1 MGPRDSVL
9 GMAGFV
15 RRFTFV
21 PTLTVIKEIEGVVI
35 IDLAPPDPATGAGTG
50 AVLVVG
56 EFEDGFFAIEPDAKG
71 AVEVFGSQDYAT
83 KFGSFGFTYGGVVAN
98 NPCARRHVGEAWNGN
113 GFLKTFKLKASRLMI
128 SRVDTSVGSVSFDPL
143 AFIDGGV
150 GPFVLAAAQTTAF
163 TTNTGSAS
171 STALTGTVATSAGAS
186 GVFTT
191 VTSGETFGV
200 KVDGGPQINVTFG
213 AADITAALQIARI
226 NATLGYAMAIANTT
240 EIDLRGL
247 QVGSGGTIELI
258 EVTTGL
264 LAKLG
269 HTAGV
274 TSGTGTFPNLNSV
287 TVAQLVAFING
298 IAGLGAVNLK
308 AATGQNG
315 QIRFYNSTSI
325 TAATISIASGAM
337 ALALGI
343 SPLGTTVALTSHVGG
358 VIPAGTRVRTV
369 GGLEWVTMQTLDVPA
384 SVLGPYVVKV
394 RPATDN
400 GSGVTTTAGTVTVLV
415 DQAFGMLKV
424 TNPAALTAAL
434 TENAIDAKYQAALD
448 ATLDQSGAA
457 REANYLLIARRTD
470 AVVLAGRSNAYA
482 ATEQGLLARKLVTG
496 DPLGTTVNDSI
507 VNVAKFRGDRVF
519 YTSKG
524 LKITI
529 PQIGERGVDGGDG
542 FTTDGIITVRPDG
555 PLTSI
560 CATLPP
566 EENPGQST
574 GLIEDFF
581 EVNTFSETLNIDSY
595 KAYKRNGIAV
605 PRRDRQS
612 GMVFQSGNTSSLESG
627 RTTMARRKMADF
639 IQDTAAELFNPFVK
653 KLNSQARRDKVRGIW
668 EQFLG
673 GLQSAKR
680 PEAARIAEFSVD
692 DSANAGNTVEVLNLG
707 VYNLNTIVHTL
718 SSMEDI
724 VVQTNIGE
732 NAVISKS

>member
-1 MGPRDSVL
+1 
-9 GMAGFV
+9 MAGFV

-21 PTLTVIKEIEGVVI
+21 PTIAVIKEIEGVVI
-35 IDLAPPDPATGAGTG
+35 IDLAPPEPATGAGTG

-56 EFEDGFFAIEPDAKG
+56 EFEDGFFATEPEAKG
-71 AVEVFGSQDYAT
+71 AVEVFGSQDYAQ
-83 KFGSFGFTYGGVVAN
+83 KFGSFGFTYAGVVAN
-98 NPCARRHVGEAWNGN
+98 NPCARRHIGEAWNGN
-113 GFLKTFKLKASRLMI
+113 GFLKTFKLKASRLMCA
-128 SRVDTSVGSVSFDPL
+128 RVDTSVGSVSFDPL

-150 GPFVLAAAQTTAF
+150 GPFVFAAAQTIAF
-163 TTNTGSAS
+163 TTNTGAAS

-191 VTSGETFGV
+191 VTSGETFGI
-200 KVDGGPQINVTFG
+200 KIDGGPQINVTFG
-213 AADITAALQIARI
+213 AADITAAAQIARI
-226 NATLGYAMAIANTT
+226 NATLGFTCAILNTT

-247 QVGSGGTIELI
+247 QVGSGGTVELI

-264 LAKLG
+264 LTKLG

-274 TSGTGTFPNLNSV
+274 TSGTGTFPNLNAV
-287 TVAQLVAFING
+287 TAAQLVAFING
-298 IAGLGAVNLK
+298 VAGLGAVNLK
-308 AATGQNG
+308 ASTGPDG
-315 QIRFYNSTSI
+315 QVRFYNSTSVA
-325 TAATISIASGAM
+325 AATIAIASGAM
-337 ALALGI
+337 AIAAGVTSLGV
-343 SPLGTTVALTSHVGG
+343 TTALTDHEGG
-358 VIPAGTRVRTV
+358 TIAAGTRVRTV

-384 SVLGPYVVKV
+384 GVLGPYVVKV

-400 GSGVTTTAGTVTVLV
+400 GTAVGTTAGTVVTIV
-415 DQAFGMLKV
+415 DPAFGMLKV
-424 TNPAALTAAL
+424 TNPAALAAAL
-434 TENAIDAKYQAALD
+434 SENAIDAKYQAALD

-470 AVVLAGRSNAYA
+470 AVVMAGRSNAYA
-482 ATEQGLLARKLVTG
+482 ATEQGLLARKFVTG
-496 DPLGTTVNDSI
+496 DPLGTTVNDAL

-524 LKITI
+524 LKVTI
-529 PQIGERGVDGGDG
+529 PQIQERGTDGGDG
-542 FTTDGIITVRPDG
+542 FSADGVITVRPDG

-581 EVNTFSETLNIDSY
+581 EVDTSGETLSIDSY

-612 GMVFQSGNTSSLESG
+612 GMVFQSGDTSSLESG
-627 RTTMARRKMADF
+627 RRTMARRKMADF
-639 IQDTAAELFNPFVK
+639 IQDTAADLFNPFVK

-673 GLQSAKR
+673 GLQSAKN
-680 PEAARIAEFSVD
+680 PAAARIEGFTVD
-692 DSANAGNTVEVLNLG
+692 DSVNAGNTADVLALG
-707 VYNLNTIVHTL
+707 VYYLLTAVRTL
-718 SSMEDI
+718 PSMEDI

-732 NAVISKS
+732 NAVISSS

>member
-1 MGPRDSVL
+1 MS
-9 GMAGFV
+9 GFV

-35 IDLAPPDPATGAGTG
+35 IDLAPPEPATGAGTG

-56 EFEDGFFAIEPDAKG
+56 EFEDGYFATDALAKG
-71 AVEVFGSQDYAT
+71 AVEVFGSQDFVA
-83 KFGSFGFTYGGVVAN
+83 KFGGFGFTYSGVVAS

-113 GFLKTFKLKASRLMI
+113 GFIKTYKLKASRLMC

-150 GPFVLAAAQTTAF
+150 GPFVLAVGQTLAF

-171 STALTGTVATSAGAS
+171 STALTGAAAKTTGAGETF
-186 GVFTT
+186 GTIV
-191 VTSGETFGV
+191 SGETFGV

-213 AADITAALQIARI
+213 AADITQAAVIARI
-226 NATLGYAMAIANTT
+226 NATVGYVMAAANTT
-240 EIDLRGL
+240 HIDLSAL
-247 QVGSGGTIELI
+247 QVGSGGKIELI

-269 HTAGV
+269 QVAGV
-274 TSGTGTFPNLNSV
+274 VNGTGTFPNINAV
-287 TVAQLVAFING
+287 TVAQLVTFING
-298 IAGLGAVNLK
+298 VAGLGAVNLK
-308 AATGQNG
+308 ADVGPNG
-315 QIRFYNSTSI
+315 QVRFYNSTSVL
-325 TAATISIASGAM
+325 AATISIAAGAM
-337 ALALGI
+337 ATAVGVTNI
-343 SPLGTTVALTSHVGG
+343 GGTVALTDHAAGQ
-358 VIPAGTRVRTV
+358 IKAGTRVRTV
-369 GGLEWVTMQTLDVPA
+369 GGLEWVTMQTLDIPA
-384 SVLGPYVVKV
+384 GALGPYVVKI

-400 GSGVTTTAGTVTVLV
+400 GTAAGTTAGTIVTLV
-415 DQAFGMLKV
+415 DPSNLGMLKV
-424 TNPAALTAAL
+424 TNPAAVNAAL
-434 TENAIDAKYQAALD
+434 GENALDAQYQKALD

-470 AVVLAGRSNAYA
+470 AVVMAGRSNAYA
-482 ATEQGLLARKLVTG
+482 ATEQGLLARKFITG
-496 DPLGTTVNDSI
+496 DPLGASVNDAI
-507 VNVAKFRGDRVF
+507 VNVAKYRGDRVF

-524 LKITI
+524 LKVRI
-529 PQIGERGVDGGDG
+529 PQIQERGVAGGDG
-542 FTTDGIITVRPDG
+542 FTADGIITVRPDA
-555 PLTSI
+555 PLCSI

-581 EVNTFSETLNIDSY
+581 EVDTFGEVLSIDSY
-595 KAYKRNGIAV
+595 KAYKRNGISV

-612 GMVFQSGNTSSLESG
+612 GMVFQSGDTSSLETG
-627 RTTMARRKMADF
+627 RRTMARRKMADF

-653 KLNSQARRDKVRGIW
+653 KINSQVMRDKVRGIW

-673 GLQSAKR
+673 ILESKAR
-680 PEAARIAEFSVD
+680 PAGARIVAFSVD
-692 DSANAGNTVEVLNLG
+692 DSKNAGNTDEVLAIG
-707 VYNLNTIVHTL
+707 IYNLLTTVRTL

-732 NAVISKS
+732 SAVVSTS